1 MAVFEYI
8 AKDSTGGEFS
18 GTYTDVDNKA
28 QLTEELD
35 KMGYTLIKAHRRK
48 STAKR
53 KRGRIDET
61 EVVAFAYEF
70 SGMYT
75 AGLSIV
81 RCLETFEAQ
90 TENRALKAIVEDI
103 RLQVETGASLREAFG
118 KYGSIFS
125 NFFLGMIE
133 AGEAG
138 GKLGETLGLAAAYLD
153 KQLDMKKKLRAAF
166 AYPITV
172 CVMCLFIVSALVIFV
187 IPIFQKLYR
196 QLRVPLPG
204 PTMILIGL
212 SEAVRH
218 YWWILV
224 PAIVISTFGVRF
236 LAKNKTV
243 KARID
248 VLKLNMPIIGK
259 LTRMIVV
266 SRFIRTF
273 SMMCSAGVPLIRC
286 LELARDVADNS
297 EMKEVSDA
305 LQERIMTGSSLSGPM
320 SEYSIFPP
328 MIVELAAAGEE
339 AGILSEMLNRG
350 VDFLD
355 SYIDRALKSLL
366 LKIEPALALIMGLI
380 VGTIL
385 MGVYLPMF
393 DYMGHIQ

>member
-18 GTYTDVDNKA
+18 GTYTDVESKA
-28 QLTEELD
+28 QLTEELS
-35 KMGYTLIKAHRRK
+35 KMGYSLIKARRKK

-53 KRGRIDET
+53 KRGKIDES

-90 TENRALKAIVEDI
+90 SENQALKAIVEDI
-103 RLQVETGASLREAFG
+103 RLQVETGASLREAFE

-133 AGEAG
+133 AGETG
-138 GKLGETLGLAAAYLD
+138 GKLGETLGLAAVYLD
-153 KQLDMKKKLRAAF
+153 KQLEMKKKLRAAF

-172 CVMCLFIVSALVIFV
+172 CVMCLLIVSALVIFV
-187 IPIFQKLYR
+187 IPIFQKLYK
-196 QLRVPLPG
+196 QLHVPLPG
-204 PTMILIGL
+204 PTLILIGL

-224 PAIVISTFGVRF
+224 PAIVISVFGIRF
-236 LAKNKTV
+236 LVKNKTV
-243 KARID
+243 KAKID
-248 VLKLNMPIIGK
+248 VLKLNMPVIGK

-297 EMKEVSDA
+297 EMKEVSEA

-355 SYIDRALKSLL
+355 SYIDRAIKSLL
-366 LKIEPALALIMGLI
+366 LKIEPALALVMGLI

>member
-1 MAVFEYI
+1 MAIFEYI
-8 AKDSTGGEFS
+8 AKDSSGSDFS

-28 QLTEELD
+28 QLTEELS
-35 KMGYTLIKAHRRK
+35 KMGYSLVKAHRRK

-53 KRGRIDET
+53 KKGKIDAT

-90 TENRALKAIVEDI
+90 SENQALKAVVEDI
-103 RLQVETGASLREAFG
+103 RLQVETGASLREAFE

-133 AGEAG
+133 AGETG
-138 GKLGETLGLAAAYLD
+138 GKLGETLGLAAVYLD
-153 KQLDMKKKLRAAF
+153 NQLEMKKKLQSAF

-172 CVMCLFIVSALVIFV
+172 CAMCLLIVSALVIFV
-187 IPIFQKLYR
+187 IPIFQKLYK

-224 PAIVISTFGVRF
+224 PAIVISIFGIRMLV
-236 LAKNKTV
+236 KNKTV
-243 KARID
+243 KAKID

-286 LELARDVADNS
+286 LEIARDVADNS
-297 EMKEVSDA
+297 EMEEVSEA

-350 VDFLD
+350 VEFLD
-355 SYIDRALKSLL
+355 SYIDRAIKSLL
-366 LKIEPALALIMGLI
+366 LKIEPVLALVMGLI

-385 MGVYLPMF
+385 LGVYLPMF
-393 DYMGHIQ
+393 DYMGHVQ

>member
-1 MAVFEYI
+1 
-8 AKDSTGGEFS
+8 
-18 GTYTDVDNKA
+18 
-28 QLTEELD
+28 
-35 KMGYTLIKAHRRK
+35 MGYSLIKARRKK

-53 KRGRIDET
+53 KRGKIDES

-90 TENRALKAIVEDI
+90 SENQALKAIVEDI
-103 RLQVETGASLREAFG
+103 RLQVETGASLREAFE

-133 AGEAG
+133 AGETG
-138 GKLGETLGLAAAYLD
+138 GKLGETLGLAAVYLD
-153 KQLDMKKKLRAAF
+153 KQLEMKKKLRAAF

-172 CVMCLFIVSALVIFV
+172 CVMCLLIVSALVIFV
-187 IPIFQKLYR
+187 IPIFQKLYK
-196 QLRVPLPG
+196 QLHVPLPG
-204 PTMILIGL
+204 PTLILIGL

-224 PAIVISTFGVRF
+224 PAIVISVFGIRF
-236 LAKNKTV
+236 LVKNKTV
-243 KARID
+243 KAKID
-248 VLKLNMPIIGK
+248 VLKLNMPVIGK

-297 EMKEVSDA
+297 EMKEVSEA

-355 SYIDRALKSLL
+355 SYIDRAIKSLL
-366 LKIEPALALIMGLI
+366 LKIEPALALVMGLI